1 MSNAKDCGVTDPKE
15 SAAAR
20 RNRFGP
26 MAMFERSALTDI
38 IRTARL
44 TYQDE
49 RIDALKRYGQDT
61 TDSAKLLELDEQA
74 RLFLIELE
82 GE

>member
-1 MSNAKDCGVTDPKE
+1 
-15 SAAAR
+15 
-20 RNRFGP
+20 
-26 MAMFERSALTDI
+26 MFERSALIDM

-44 TYQDE
+44 TYQGE
-49 RIDALKRYGQDT
+49 RIETLKRTGQDT
-61 TDSAKLLELDEQA
+61 NDSAKLLELDEQA

>member
-1 MSNAKDCGVTDPKE
+1 MSAKDCGMTDPKE

-20 RNRFGP
+20 RNRF
-26 MAMFERSALTDI
+26 MRLAMFERSALTDM

-44 TYQDE
+44 TYQGE
-49 RIDALKRYGQDT
+49 RIETLRRTGQDT
-61 TDSAKLLELDEQA
+61 NDSAKLLELDEQA

>member
-1 MSNAKDCGVTDPKE
+1 MSAKDCGMTDPNE

-20 RNRFGP
+20 RNRF
-26 MAMFERSALTDI
+26 MRLAMFERSALTDM

-44 TYQDE
+44 TYQGE
-49 RIDALKRYGQDT
+49 RIKTLQRTGQDT
-61 TDSAKLLELDEQA
+61 NDSAKLLELDEQA